1 MEVIFIIIVAVSY
14 IISMRKFILSENGFE
29 LIKGKILR
37 ESYSDKI
44 DLVKRFLDKNFM
56 RASTQ
61 KDGKDVGIFVKLNG
75 NIPTDESLWKQ
86 DVLDILDDEFNNII
100 SDKKERDGF
109 LSQLVDDWYNK
120 KITKYGSLSMY
131 NFK

>member
-1 MEVIFIIIVAVSY
+1 MEVLFIIIVAVSY
-14 IISMRKFILSENGFE
+14 IISMRRFILSENGLE

-109 LSQLVDDWYNK
+109 LSQLVDDWHNK
-120 KITKYGSLSMY
+120 KITKYGSLSRY

>member
-1 MEVIFIIIVAVSY
+1 MEAIFIIIVAVSY
-14 IISMRKFILSENGFE
+14 IISMRRFILSENGLE

-61 KDGKDVGIFVKLNG
+61 KDGKDVGIFVKING

-120 KITKYGSLSMY
+120 KITKYGSLSRY

>member
-14 IISMRKFILSENGFE
+14 IISMRRFILSENGLE

-44 DLVKRFLDKNFM
+44 DLVKRFLDRNFM

-61 KDGKDVGIFVKLNG
+61 KDGKDVGIFVKING

-120 KITKYGSLSMY
+120 KITKYGSLSRY

>member
-14 IISMRKFILSENGFE
+14 IISMRRFILSENGLE
-29 LIKGKILR
+29 LIKGKILK

-56 RASTQ
+56 RASTR

-120 KITKYGSLSMY
+120 KITRYGSLSRY

>member
-14 IISMRKFILSENGFE
+14 IISMRRFILSENGLE

-109 LSQLVDDWYNK
+109 LSQLVDDWYNM
-120 KITKYGSLSMY
+120 KITKYGSLSRY

>member
-14 IISMRKFILSENGFE
+14 IISMRRFILSENGLE
-29 LIKGKILR
+29 LIKGKILK

>member
-14 IISMRKFILSENGFE
+14 IISMRRFILSENGLE

-61 KDGKDVGIFVKLNG
+61 KDGKDVGTFVKLNG

-120 KITKYGSLSMY
+120 KITKYGSLSRY

>member
-14 IISMRKFILSENGFE
+14 IISMRRFILSENGLE

-37 ESYSDKI
+37 ETYSDKI

-120 KITKYGSLSMY
+120 KITKYGSLSRY

>member
-14 IISMRKFILSENGFE
+14 IISMRRFILSENGLE

-61 KDGKDVGIFVKLNG
+61 KDGKDVGIFVKING

-120 KITKYGSLSMY
+120 KITKYGSLSRY

>member
-14 IISMRKFILSENGFE
+14 IISMRRFILSENGLE

-61 KDGKDVGIFVKLNG
+61 KEGKDVGIFVKLNG

-86 DVLDILDDEFNNII
+86 DVLDIFDDEFNNII

>member
-1 MEVIFIIIVAVSY
+1 MEALFIIIVAVSY
-14 IISMRKFILSENGFE
+14 IISMRRFILSENGLE

-120 KITKYGSLSMY
+120 KITKYGSLSRY

>member
-1 MEVIFIIIVAVSY
+1 MEAIFIIIVVVSY
-14 IISMRKFILSENGFE
+14 IISMRRFILSENGLE

-120 KITKYGSLSMY
+120 KITKYGSLSRY

>member
-1 MEVIFIIIVAVSY
+1 MEAIFIIIVAVSY
-14 IISMRKFILSENGFE
+14 IISMRRFILSENGLE

-75 NIPTDESLWKQ
+75 NILIDESLWKQ

-120 KITKYGSLSMY
+120 KITKYGSLSRY

>member
-14 IISMRKFILSENGFE
+14 IISMRRFILSENGLE
-29 LIKGKILR
+29 LIKGKILK
-37 ESYSDKI
+37 ESYYDKI

-120 KITKYGSLSMY
+120 KITKYGSLSRY

>member
-14 IISMRKFILSENGFE
+14 IISMRRFILSENGFE

-120 KITKYGSLSMY
+120 KITKYGSLSRY

>member
-1 MEVIFIIIVAVSY
+1 MEAIFIIIVAVSY
-14 IISMRKFILSENGFE
+14 IISMRRFILSENGLE
-29 LIKGKILR
+29 LIKGKILS

-120 KITKYGSLSMY
+120 KITKYGSLSRY

>member
-14 IISMRKFILSENGFE
+14 IISMRRFILSENGLE

-61 KDGKDVGIFVKLNG
+61 KDGNDVGIFVKING

-120 KITKYGSLSMY
+120 KITKYGSLSRY

>member
-14 IISMRKFILSENGFE
+14 IISMRRFILSENGLE

-75 NIPTDESLWKQ
+75 NIPTDVSLWKQ

-120 KITKYGSLSMY
+120 KITKYGSLSRY

>member
-14 IISMRKFILSENGFE
+14 IISMRRFILSENGLE

>member
-1 MEVIFIIIVAVSY
+1 VEVIFIIIVAVSY
-14 IISMRKFILSENGFE
+14 IISMRRFILSENGLE

-120 KITKYGSLSMY
+120 KITKYGSLSRY

>member
-14 IISMRKFILSENGFE
+14 IISMRRFILSENGLE

-120 KITKYGSLSMY
+120 KITKYGSLSSY

>member
-14 IISMRKFILSENGFE
+14 IISMRRFILSENGLE

-86 DVLDILDDEFNNII
+86 DVLDVLDDEFNNII

-120 KITKYGSLSMY
+120 KITKYGSLSRY

>member
-1 MEVIFIIIVAVSY
+1 M
-14 IISMRKFILSENGFE
+14 MRFILSENGLE

-120 KITKYGSLSMY
+120 KITKYGSLSRY

>member
-14 IISMRKFILSENGFE
+14 IISMRRFILSENGLE
-29 LIKGKILR
+29 LIKGKILK

-120 KITKYGSLSMY
+120 KITKYGSLSRY

>member
-1 MEVIFIIIVAVSY
+1 MEAIFIIIVAVSY
-14 IISMRKFILSENGFE
+14 IISMRRFILSENGLE
-29 LIKGKILR
+29 LIKGKILK

-120 KITKYGSLSMY
+120 KITKYGSLSRY

>member
-1 MEVIFIIIVAVSY
+1 MEAIFIIIVAVSY
-14 IISMRKFILSENGFE
+14 IISMRRFILSENGFE

-120 KITKYGSLSMY
+120 KITKYGSLSRY

>member
-14 IISMRKFILSENGFE
+14 IISMRRFILSENGFE

-61 KDGKDVGIFVKLNG
+61 KDGKDVGIFEIG
-75 NIPTDESLWKQ
+75 RASCR
-86 DVLDILDDEFNNII
+86 
-100 SDKKERDGF
+100 ER
-109 LSQLVDDWYNK
+109 V
-120 KITKYGSLSMY
+120 
-131 NFK
+131 